1 MDLRKRILNLMENP
15 MAIIGAFI
23 PLSAGLVTLVV
34 MLFSFS
40 TIDPGQV
47 AVRVNNITGGQD
59 AITQPGLALRI
70 PVLHSLYVIEARPQT
85 FSMKGEQNTDAL
97 HVSQLTVRASDGSNF
112 HFDEFDLIFQVK
124 GDEAVVA
131 VADSGAETGYL
142 EWMKPYARSI
152 LRDEF
157 GRESTIHVSDPSRYG
172 GAATRSQERLNE
184 LLGPHGVIVTQ
195 VVTPRPKFNDN
206 YEAAIEQRNALG
218 NELEVIQS
226 NLTTAET
233 SRARELSEVD
243 QEQNKII
250 QERRA
255 ELEAELAQ
263 ATAAQAQTI
272 RQADTYRIE
281 TTASGQAA
289 LSASIRK
296 AEELQGELDASY
308 RARKAEIDAF
318 RTQPVERVMER
329 LGDRLK
335 GVTIN
340 IQPYADDATPSRVKL
355 NQ

>member
-1 MDLRKRILNLMENP
+1 MDLRERIQGLMASP
-15 MAIIGAFI
+15 SGIFGAIL
-23 PLSAGLVTLVV
+23 PLVAALTTLVWL
-34 MLFSFS
+34 LFSFT

-47 AVRVNNITGGQD
+47 AVRVNNLTGGQE
-59 AITQPGLALRI
+59 AITQPGLAMRVPI
-70 PVLHSLYVIEARPQT
+70 LHSLHVIEARPQT
-85 FSMKGEQNTDAL
+85 FSMKGEKNIDAL

-112 HFDEFDLIFQVK
+112 HFDEFDLIFQIK
-124 GDEAVVA
+124 GDEAVTA
-131 VADSGAETGYL
+131 VQDSGPGEGYL
-142 EWMKPYARSI
+142 EWLKPYARSI

-157 GRESTIHVSDPSRYG
+157 GRESTIDVSDPSRYG

-184 LLGPHGVIVTQ
+184 LLGPHGVMVTQ

-226 NLTTAET
+226 NLTMAET

-263 ATAAQAQTI
+263 ATANQAQTI
-272 RQADTYRIE
+272 READTYRIE
-281 TTASGQAA
+281 TMATGQAA

-296 AEELQGELDASY
+296 AEELQGELDAKY
-308 RARKAEIDAF
+308 LARKAEIDAF

-329 LGDRLK
+329 LGERLR
-335 GVTIN
+335 GVTID
-340 IQPYADDATPSRVKL
+340 IQPYANDATPSRVKL
-355 NQ
+355 DQ